1 MLSRKAKYALTAM
14 LHLARHYQRG
24 PRLISEIAE
33 SEKLPKKFLEL
44 ILLELKNVG
53 YLDSKKGR
61 GGGYVLAMEP
71 SKIPVGGIVRTI
83 DGPLAPLRCASLTAP
98 VLCDDCPDPGTCGIR
113 LVMKDARDAISAV
126 LDGTNLQ
133 DVLDR
138 TEEQQRTRDGSMFY
152 I

>member
-14 LHLARHYQRG
+14 LHLARHHRRG

-33 SEKLPKKFLEL
+33 AEALPKKFLEL
-44 ILLELKNVG
+44 ILLELKNAG

-61 GGGYVLAMEP
+61 GGGYVLAMDPE
-71 SKIPVGGIVRTI
+71 KIPVGGIVRTI

-98 VLCDDCPDPGTCGIR
+98 VMCDDCPDPATCGIR
-113 LVMKDARDAISAV
+113 LVMKDARDAISDV
-126 LDGTNLQ
+126 LDGTTLQ

-138 TEEQQRTRDGSMFY
+138 TDEQRRAKDGNMFY

>member
-14 LHLARHYQRG
+14 LHLARHYQKG

-33 SEKLPKKFLEL
+33 AESLPKKFLEL
-44 ILLELKNVG
+44 ILLELKNAG
-53 YLDSKKGR
+53 YLDSRKGR

-71 SKIPVGGIVRTI
+71 VRITVGGIIRTI
-83 DGPLAPLRCASLTAP
+83 DGPLAPLRCASQTAP
-98 VLCDDCPDPGTCGIR
+98 VMCEDCPDPATCGIR
-113 LVMKDARDAISAV
+113 LVMRDARDAISDV

-138 TEEQQRTRDGSMFY
+138 TEAQRSKENNMFY